1 MVEIESIKPI
11 CLKKI
16 SKVDLIYI
24 FLIYCVAH
32 LDERLVG
39 NPSAES
45 ENTLSS
51 SKIGI

>member
-1 MVEIESIKPI
+1 MVEIKSIKPI

-16 SKVDLIYI
+16 SKIDLFYI
-24 FLIYCVAH
+24 FLIYCLAR

-45 ENTLSS
+45 KNALSS